1 MTSSY
6 TVKLPDV
13 GEGVAEAELV
23 EWHVSVGDSVT
34 PDTVLAEVL
43 TDKATVE
50 IFPPVPGVVAALHG
64 EPGDTLAV
72 GGALVTITTDAT
84 PTTTSDTT
92 APPAP
97 PASTSDP
104 ALPFAP
110 PEASA
115 TRQPES
121 PDPPDRSAHPPRDPI
136 ATPPREGVLAA
147 PAVRTRANQLGIDLA
162 GVPGSGAGGQVTH
175 ADLDRV
181 LTGGSRAGSRLPTGG
196 DGITVEPVRG
206 LRRKISERLT
216 AAWTAIP
223 HITYVDAV
231 DVTEVE
237 ALRTTLNADRS
248 GAARLTLLP
257 FIARAIVGAVADQP
271 RLNAHY
277 DAAASTLSVFDAVH
291 IGVATQTPDGLTV
304 PVVRHAEAR
313 QLDDLA
319 AEISRLAQAARDN
332 KATRE
337 ELSGSSI
344 TITSLG
350 ALGGLV
356 TTPILNSPEVAIVG
370 INKIETRPVWRDGA
384 FVPRPMFNV
393 SASFD
398 HRIVDGWD
406 AATFVQRI
414 KQLLEQPALLFLDG

>member
-1 MTSSY
+1 MTSTY

-23 EWHVSVGDSVT
+23 EWHVSVGDTVT

-50 IFPPVPGVVAALHG
+50 IFPPVPGVVATLHG

-72 GGALVTITTDAT
+72 GGALVTISTDAT
-84 PTTTSDTT
+84 TTVEPVASSREP
-92 APPAP
+92 APHDPPAEAAPAP
-97 PASTSDP
+97 PEP
-104 ALPFAP
+104 ENVEPEAP
-110 PEASA
+110 PVESDAA
-115 TRQPES
+115 PRRDTPTRG
-121 PDPPDRSAHPPRDPI
+121 RA
-136 ATPPREGVLAA
+136 LAA
-147 PAVRTRANQLGIDLA
+147 PAVRARARDLGIDLA
-162 GVPGSGAGGQVTH
+162 SVPGSGPDGQVTH
-175 ADLDRV
+175 ADLDRN
-181 LTGGSRAGSRLPTGG
+181 LTGGAARRSAPVGG
-196 DGITVEPVRG
+196 DSVSVEPVRG

-216 AAWTAIP
+216 AAWGGIP

-231 DVTEVE
+231 DATEVE
-237 ALRTTLNADRS
+237 ALRATLNAERS
-248 GAARLTLLP
+248 KDARLTLLP
-257 FIARAIVGAVADQP
+257 FIARAIVVAVADQP

-277 DAAASTLSVFDAVH
+277 DAAESKLSVFEGVH

-304 PVVRHAEAR
+304 PVVRHAETR
-313 QLDDLA
+313 ELDDLA
-319 AEISRLAQAARDN
+319 AEISRLARAARDS
-332 KATRE
+332 KATRD

-356 TTPILNSPEVAIVG
+356 TTPILNAPEVAIVG

-384 FVPRPMFNV
+384 FVPRQMFNI

-414 KQLLEQPALLFLDG
+414 KQLLEQPALLFIA

>member
-1 MTSSY
+1 MTSTY

-23 EWHVSVGDSVT
+23 EWHVSVGDPVT

-50 IFPPVPGVVAALHG
+50 IFPPVPGVVATLHG

-72 GGALVTITTDAT
+72 GGALVTITTEAA
-84 PTTTSDTT
+84 
-92 APPAP
+92 APAAEPA
-97 PASTSDP
+97 ASIPS
-104 ALPFAP
+104 AP
-110 PEASA
+110 VAEPVE
-115 TRQPES
+115 
-121 PDPPDRSAHPPRDPI
+121 
-136 ATPPREGVLAA
+136 ATPPPPVAEPAGATPPARAGEPVDTTPAAHERVLAA
-147 PAVRTRANQLGIDLA
+147 PAVRARARELRIDLA
-162 GVPGSGAGGQVTH
+162 GVPGSGADGRVTH
-175 ADLDRV
+175 ADLDRT
-181 LTGGSRAGSRLPTGG
+181 LTGGAARRAAPTGG
-196 DGITVEPVRG
+196 DGVSIEPVRG

-216 AAWTAIP
+216 AAWSEIP

-231 DVTEVE
+231 DATEVE
-237 ALRTTLNADRS
+237 ALRKTLNGDRS
-248 GAARLTLLP
+248 GEARLTLLP
-257 FIARAIVGAVADQP
+257 FIARAIVCAVADQP

-277 DAAASTLSVFDAVH
+277 HAAESTLSVFEAVH
-291 IGVATQTPDGLTV
+291 IGIATQTPDGLTV
-304 PVVRHAEAR
+304 PVVRHAEMLE
-313 QLDDLA
+313 LDDLA
-319 AEISRLAQAARDN
+319 AEILRLARAARDN

-356 TTPILNSPEVAIVG
+356 TTPILNAPEVAIVG
-370 INKIETRPVWRDGA
+370 INKMETRPVWRDGA
-384 FVPRPMFNV
+384 FVPRQLFNV

-414 KQLLEQPALLFLDG
+414 KQLLEQPALLFVTNGARHQM